1 LAIAT
6 YLVTPSRKKRARLW
20 MLDEIVPEGGN
31 NVELNLTSK
40 KHV

>member
-6 YLVTPSRKKRARLW
+6 YQVTPSMKKRAGLW

-31 NVELNLTSK
+31 NVDGA
-40 KHV
+40 VGRR